1 MAAKGKEREDIITL
15 SGKTVQRSKQNDNS
29 LVVGSTVPKRKRK
42 KESVGNDKKI
52 PKRKKNEAS
61 VGKRKSLKE
70 ESGFNRKLIQI
81 TQLRCINSGAGA
93 VIHTDLKET
102 WAYKEKKI
110 TIYNEDFE
118 VMDTITLDWEMSD
131 MTKSHSTEY
140 IIATDFDNC
149 RLCKI
154 TRAGDVTP
162 LRNTW
167 LRADGVCIND
177 KQEVVVGLCAGYG
190 PPDVRV
196 MIYSPDTSTT
206 IRKIEKGAHGKHL
219 FNGRIFQVKQNGD
232 GDYVIVN
239 VDRIICVNREGKFR
253 WEYRVNDEVFGMVC
267 DRYSNVII
275 AEFYNK
281 KITLLDKDGVFVQT
295 LLTAEDGI
303 QLNSSLS
310 IDWYGNLWV
319 GQYENIK
326 IIKYLK

>member
-1 MAAKGKEREDIITL
+1 MSTNVKDPEDNITL
-15 SGKTVQRSKQNDNS
+15 RSGKSVQKSKKKEHS
-29 LVVGSTVPKRKRK
+29 VLIGSPEPKRKRK
-42 KESVGNDKKI
+42 NESVGNDQKI
-52 PKRKKNEAS
+52 QKRKEKKVTAGEN
-61 VGKRKSLKE
+61 KSFKKE
-70 ESGFNRKLIQI
+70 SDSKLIQV
-81 TQLRCINSGAGA
+81 TQVRCINSGAGA
-93 VIHTDLKET
+93 IIHTDLKET
-102 WAYKEKKI
+102 WAYKDKKI
-110 TIYNEDFE
+110 TIYNENFE

-131 MTKSHSTEY
+131 MTKSYSTEY

-149 RLCKI
+149 RISKI

-206 IRKIEKGAHGKHL
+206 IRKIEMGKHGKHL
-219 FNGRIFQVKQNGD
+219 FNGRIFQVKQNGN
-232 GDYVIVN
+232 GDYIIAN
-239 VDRIICVNREGKFR
+239 VDRIVCVNREGKFR
-253 WEYRVNDEVFGMVC
+253 WQYRVNDDVYGLVC
-267 DRYSNVII
+267 DKYSNVII

-303 QLNSSLS
+303 EMPSSLS
-310 IDWYGNLWV
+310 IDWFGNLWV
-319 GQYENIK
+319 GQCDDIK
-326 IIKYLK
+326 IFKYIN